1 MLKISISESHKR
13 ILIVQR
19 LKLHISALYC
29 IVVCRSKASLEK
41 STARTND
48 IGLVLQ
54 RARFLTYP
62 WQRMQSAILK
72 KITASVTFNGARWRY
87 DLYRRTGKPSFKEGA
102 HRFLGVLSFFGGEK
116 NPEVWFTQLKHKAKS
131 KWLRFGK
138 LSSLTALDCTVP
150 LVFCVVK
157 FWIL

>member
-1 MLKISISESHKR
+1 MLKMSISESYNR

-19 LKLHISALYC
+19 LKLHISTLHC
-29 IVVCRSKASLEK
+29 IVVCLSKALLEK

-72 KITASVTFNGARWRY
+72 KITASVTFNGAR
-87 DLYRRTGKPSFKEGA
+87 
-102 HRFLGVLSFFGGEK
+102 
-116 NPEVWFTQLKHKAKS
+116 
-131 KWLRFGK
+131 
-138 LSSLTALDCTVP
+138 
-150 LVFCVVK
+150 
-157 FWIL
+157 